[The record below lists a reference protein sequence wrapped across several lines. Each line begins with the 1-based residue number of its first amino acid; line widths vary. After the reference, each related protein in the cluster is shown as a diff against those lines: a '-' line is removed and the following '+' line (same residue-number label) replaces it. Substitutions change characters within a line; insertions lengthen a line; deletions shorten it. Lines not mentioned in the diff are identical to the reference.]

1 MSRRPLRTN
10 FVFNLLFPLARLA
23 VSFVT
28 VPIYIHHVGDARYGV
43 LSIVWLL
50 AGYFGFL
57 DLGLSRAAANAL
69 AKLREAP
76 QAERARVLLT
86 TFVLN
91 FGFGVV
97 GSAFLLILGGYL
109 LQHVIS
115 IPDVLRP
122 EVARSFPWIA
132 AVFPMALISGVAIG
146 ALESSERFLLANIL
160 QILGMSVSQI
170 APVVIAVV
178 VGPSLTVVLPAAAV
192 AQASGVVV
200 TLAVVY
206 RLEGPFSLRAFAP
219 QEARALLGYGA
230 WITVSG
236 IISPLLASLD
246 QFLIGSL
253 MGVAAVAHYSIPMNF
268 VVRSQIIPAALAR
281 TFFPRMS
288 SSSGDEARALG
299 GRALCSLGYGYA
311 AICAPGIII
320 SPLFFHYWIS
330 ASFALVAAPVAQI
343 VFVGAWING
352 LAFIALT
359 VLQSQGRPDI
369 TGKLHMIEI
378 LPFVA
383 ILWILTMNLGINGAA
398 IAWSLRT
405 TVDALALFWASGM
418 QRREI
423 MSALWPAALL
433 AASGAAAHFVSQNL
447 GLALLAA
454 FLAGATSITLG
465 YVFCE
470 DWKRFFAAL
479 FARARG
485 FGDGLIRSTSS

>member
-43 LSIVWLL
+43 ISIVWLL

-76 QAERARVLLT
+76 QPERARVLLT

-109 LQHVIS
+109 LQRVIS
-115 IPDVLRP
+115 IPDALRP
-122 EVARSFPWIA
+122 EIARSFPWIA

-146 ALESSERFLLANIL
+146 ALESSERFLLANML

-170 APVVIAVV
+170 APVVMAVV
-178 VGPSLTVVLPAAAV
+178 VGPSLTVVIPAAAV
-192 AQASGVVV
+192 AQASGVVIA
-200 TLAVVY
+200 LAVVY

-219 QEARALLGYGA
+219 QEARALLGYGG

-236 IISPLLASLD
+236 IISPLLVSLD

-268 VVRSQIIPAALAR
+268 VVRSQIFPAALAR

-288 SSSGDEARALG
+288 SSSGDDARELG
-299 GRALCSLGYGYA
+299 GRAICSLGYGYA
-311 AICAPGIII
+311 AICAPGIIL
-320 SPLFFHYWIS
+320 SP
-330 ASFALVAAPVAQI
+330 A
-343 VFVGAWING
+343 
-352 LAFIALT
+352 
-359 VLQSQGRPDI
+359 VL
-369 TGKLHMIEI
+369 
-378 LPFVA
+378 
-383 ILWILTMNLGINGAA
+383 
-398 IAWSLRT
+398 SLL
-405 TVDALALFWASGM
+405 D
-418 QRREI
+418 
-423 MSALWPAALL
+423 
-433 AASGAAAHFVSQNL
+433 
-447 GLALLAA
+447 
-454 FLAGATSITLG
+454 
-465 YVFCE
+465 
-470 DWKRFFAAL
+470 KRQF
-479 FARARG
+479 RARG
-485 FGDGLIRSTSS
+485 RSGGPNRLRRRVDQWACFHCSNSPSKSGPARHYRQTAHDRNPAVSRNTLGFDHEFGDHRRGHRMELTHHGRRAGAFLGVRNPEAADHVRVVAGGASRGERSRCSFCRPKPRSRALGRVSRWRDLDYPRLCVL